1 MIFFDYILARLR
13 KKDTGGVVDPALTD
27 EILDDILTLY
37 ATKRDKVAQKNSIE
51 DDAGYLQLV
60 GDENSPGPNKIY
72 STDAGGNRGWHST
85 LLTTGLFAQTSDG
98 VVVTNTQVETNIIGS
113 GQGSLSVP
121 ANGFKVG
128 DSFEAVLS
136 GIISTENNHYLTINV
151 KSGSQ
156 ILATTLGILMSH
168 CANQPFQI
176 RITFTIKSIGV
187 NGEVSTFGSFT
198 YNNNQIELKGVM
210 FTDNEVLNTTIQ
222 NTLQVTAQWSQTDTH
237 DSIQCKNF
245 TLHKT
250 Y

>member
-37 ATKRDKVAQKNSIE
+37 ATKRDKIAQKNSIE

-60 GDENSPGPNKIY
+60 GDEDSPGPNKIY
-72 STDAGGNRGWHST
+72 STDAGGIKGWHST

-121 ANGFKVG
+121 ANGFKAG

-136 GIISTENNHYLTINV
+136 GIISTENNHYLTIKA

-187 NGEVSTFGSFT
+187 NGEISTFGSFT
-198 YNNNQIELKGVM
+198 YNNNQVELKGVM
-210 FTDNEVLNTTIQ
+210 FTDTEVLNTTVQ

>member
-1 MIFFDYILARLR
+1 M
-13 KKDTGGVVDPALTD
+13 
-27 EILDDILTLY
+27 
-37 ATKRDKVAQKNSIE
+37 
-51 DDAGYLQLV
+51 
-60 GDENSPGPNKIY
+60 
-72 STDAGGNRGWHST
+72 
-85 LLTTGLFAQTSDG
+85 
-98 VVVTNTQVETNIIGS
+98 
-113 GQGSLSVP
+113 
-121 ANGFKVG
+121 
-128 DSFEAVLS
+128 
-136 GIISTENNHYLTINV
+136 TIKA